1 MTESVND
8 TSRLAKLTDQSN
20 LFRDMRS
27 EATTPA
33 VSYIYPSGD
42 SERAPDPISLGQ
54 QRVTSIVT
62 AIQRSPA
69 WSSSAILVTWSDWGG
84 YYDHVRPPQVDSHGY
99 GFRVPMLVISPF
111 ARAGFV
117 DHTTSDFS
125 SILKF
130 IEGTYSLRS
139 EERRVGKE

>member
-1 MTESVND
+1 
-8 TSRLAKLTDQSN
+8 
-20 LFRDMRS
+20 
-27 EATTPA
+27 
-33 VSYIYPSGD
+33 VSYVYPSGD
-42 SERAPDPISLGQ
+42 SERSPDPISLGQ

-111 ARAGFV
+111 ARPGVVDRFRASPMVAGRV
-117 DHTTSDFS
+117 PKEAGRVPT
-125 SILKF
+125 
-130 IEGTYSLRS
+130 EGVLVS
-139 EERRVGKE
+139 RRAAGGSR